1 MLPLRA
7 ARESENALPIVLHAD
22 GDPTSSNASLYSA
35 WVNVPTLVSAA
46 YRLDRMLFAGSI
58 SRIHQFRLIGSC
70 RQEHPLDRREPGGQA
85 DREGR
90 KDDVKA
96 DDEGELH
103 ARQQQRIEVQGMLR
117 ANALLAFELVRRA
130 YLRQ

>member
-1 MLPLRA
+1 
-7 ARESENALPIVLHAD
+7 
-22 GDPTSSNASLYSA
+22 
-35 WVNVPTLVSAA
+35 
-46 YRLDRMLFAGSI
+46 MLFAGSI